1 RLCLGKSFWYVAVQR
16 YNTSRVT
23 TLSDEERKLKLKQMA
38 ESLQKAVEQFDAA
51 EQLLLAKQRGSSLSP
66 EEAAQLYLGSWAA
79 AESNFYLGRF
89 EEAVRRYTVLAD
101 RHPQQVEELAAL
113 SQIWH

>member
-1 RLCLGKSFWYVAVQR
+1 
-16 YNTSRVT
+16 
-23 TLSDEERKLKLKQMA
+23 
-38 ESLQKAVEQFDAA
+38 
-51 EQLLLAKQRGSSLSP
+51 
-66 EEAAQLYLGSWAA
+66 LYLGSWAA

-113 SQIWH
+113 SQIWHCSTYYLKQQEPARAALQRIQATFAKLPESAYNGTTQYHNRTYWKGWLDDAAKQTPGANTTNARPQ